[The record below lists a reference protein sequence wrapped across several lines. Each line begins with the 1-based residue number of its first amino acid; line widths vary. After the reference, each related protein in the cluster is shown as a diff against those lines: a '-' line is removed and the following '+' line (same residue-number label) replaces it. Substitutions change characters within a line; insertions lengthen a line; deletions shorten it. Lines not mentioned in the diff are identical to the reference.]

1 MVPVYDGRFR
11 VVPREVVLADIGQQV
26 TAGGARHITFGD
38 PDFFNGPTHA
48 MRIVED
54 LAREFPGVTYD
65 VTIKVEHLLRHRQ
78 LLGGLAQTGCVLV
91 TTAVES
97 LDDRVLALLDK
108 GHTRAD
114 FIEAVSLCRAAGL
127 ALSPTF
133 IPFTPWTTWA
143 SYRDLLATLGGLGL
157 AASVAPIQLALR
169 LLITNGSRLLEL
181 EEINAVVTGW
191 DQVALTHRWRH
202 VDPAMDELSARLLRI
217 VDEAGKAGEGRA
229 ATFCADLRGGGGYDA
244 GDAGAGIASDGA
256 VSY

>member
-1 MVPVYDGRFR
+1 MSS
-11 VVPREVVLADIGQQV
+11 
-26 TAGGARHITFGD
+26 
-38 PDFFNGPTHA
+38 
-48 MRIVED
+48 
-54 LAREFPGVTYD
+54 PGVTYD
-65 VTIKVEHLLRHRQ
+65 VTVKVEHLLRHRQ

-133 IPFTPWTTWA
+133 IPFTPWTTGD
-143 SYRDLLATLGGLGL
+143 SYHDLLATLGELGL
-157 AASVAPIQLALR
+157 AESVAPIQLALR

-202 VDPAMDELSARLLRI
+202 VDPAMDELSARLLPI

-229 ATFCADLRGGGGYDA
+229 ATFARICGEVGVTMPEMPVL
-244 GDAGAGIASDGA
+244 
-256 VSY
+256 VSRATVPYLTEPWYC